1 MVLLAACS
9 EDHPHSNDAV
19 SISVLC
25 SPMTNGRSTR
35 AGVWDDVPTPDYPE
49 QICVVPSTGIPY
61 IIEKSGDN
69 DNGGYI
75 AYHVAAGGPTDLQME
90 GKTFKAYAPELW
102 TEVPEIS
109 PCDYLSGDGSY
120 NWNKAHLFFEL
131 KHATALLR
139 FRFKVDE
146 KYDRSR
152 QVLLKNFKLNAIDI
166 TVKDGGAL
174 MGTTLACKA
183 VCYVN
188 PTFINQ
194 GGTLNLSC
202 TYDVYDKD
210 GIGTEHLVR
219 GNEIAT
225 NSLTIGKAGST
236 IESIQVGKYYDFNIT
251 INPDSLHVMSDHDN
265 KYLIIE

>member
-1 MVLLAACS
+1 MLLAACS
-9 EDHPHSNDAV
+9 EDHPRSNDAV

-35 AGVWDDVPTPDYPE
+35 AGVWDDVPAPDYPE

-61 IIEKSGDN
+61 IIEKGGEN
-69 DNGGYI
+69 DNSGYV
-75 AYHVAAGGPTDLQME
+75 AYHVAAGSPTDLQME

-120 NWNKAHLFFEL
+120 NWDKAHLFFEL

-139 FRFKVDE
+139 FRFKVHE

-210 GIGTEHLVR
+210 GISTEHLVR

-251 INPDSLHVMSDHDN
+251 INPDYLHVMSDHDN